1 MIYKISDNILS
12 PLGDTTEMN
21 YRAVIDGK
29 SRLRCHENIRGI
41 RERFTASLF
50 DSRQIASIE
59 PEGPTFFEA
68 VAIHSIRQALSD
80 TNLDISGNDTILIL
94 STTKANI
101 ADLENGDTDSEN
113 LYPGKAAQRIALAL
127 GMTTTPI
134 TVCNACISGL
144 EAIILAQR
152 LLDRGTYNHAIVCGA
167 DVQSHFIVSG
177 FSSLKALS
185 PSECRPFDIER
196 TGLNLGEAAA
206 TMIFSNK
213 VPNDGIH
220 WRIQAGAVRND
231 AVHIS
236 TPSKKGEGLKR
247 ALLRIMSQQDKSDLA
262 IINAHGTAT
271 LFNDQMEAVAIREAG
286 LTDIPVDAL
295 KGYYGHTMG
304 ASGIL
309 ETILTMRAL
318 DDGIR
323 IGTRGFEELGVSAR
337 LSISNQHRTTD
348 KHSFIKTLSG
358 FGGCNAAILAKK
370 SNDPAQETDQK
381 EIELTE
387 THRVTITPKEVTVD
401 GKKLQLPE
409 DDTDLLAFLYRQYV
423 DNYPKFHKMDRL
435 CRLGFVASELLLDT
449 EKRTAEES
457 EDRAVVLFNRSSSVY
472 ADRKY
477 LQSITNP
484 DDYYPSPSAFVY
496 TLPNIV
502 TGEIAI
508 RNHYHGQ
515 TSFYILPERD
525 DKLMRNLQK
534 AAACDPSTRS
544 LISGWI
550 DYENDKQFV
559 ADIYLL
565 TIKQ

>member
-29 SRLRCHENIRGI
+29 TRLRRHENIWGI
-41 RERFTASLF
+41 RESFIASLF
-50 DSRQIASIE
+50 DSEQAASIHK
-59 PEGPTFFEA
+59 EGLTFFEA
-68 VAIHSIRQALSD
+68 AVIRSVRQALSTID
-80 TNLDISGNDTILIL
+80 LDISRKDIIFIL

-101 ADLENGDTDSEN
+101 ALLDRYNIDSDSF
-113 LYPGKAAQRIALAL
+113 YPGVSAERITHFL

-134 TVCNACISGL
+134 VVCNACISGL

-152 LLDRGTYNHAIVCGA
+152 LLDRKTYDYAIVCGA
-167 DVQSHFIVSG
+167 DMQSRFIVSG
-177 FSSLKALS
+177 FMSLKALS

-206 TMIFSNK
+206 TMIFSHKATNG
-213 VPNDGIH
+213 ND
-220 WRIQAGAVRND
+220 WLIQTGSVRND

-247 ALLRIMSQQDKSDLA
+247 ALLQIMKEVDKNA
-262 IINAHGTAT
+262 PAVINAHGTGT

-286 LTDIPVDAL
+286 LADIPVDAL

-318 DDGIR
+318 DDGIVL
-323 IGTRGFEELGVSAR
+323 GTRGFEELGVSVS
-337 LSISNQHRTTD
+337 LSLSSRHRTTD
-348 KHSFIKTLSG
+348 KRNFIKTLSG
-358 FGGCNAAILAKK
+358 FGGCNAAVLAKK
-370 SNDPAQETDQK
+370 GKASE
-381 EIELTE
+381 TE
-387 THRVTITPKEVTVD
+387 TSGRETAPTEMHRVTITPKTVVVD
-401 GKKLQLPE
+401 GRQIQLPDE
-409 DDTDLLAFLYRQYV
+409 GTDLLTFLYHQYV
-423 DNYPKFHKMDRL
+423 DDYPKFYKMDKL
-435 CRLGFVASELLLDT
+435 CRLGFIASELLLNA
-449 EKRTAEES
+449 EALRTPEET
-457 EDRAVVLFNRSSSVY
+457 DNRAVVLFNRSSSIC

-477 LQSITNP
+477 LQSIKKT

-515 TSFYILPERD
+515 TSFYILPIRD
-525 DKLMRNLQK
+525 DRIIRCLQK
-534 AAACDPSTRS
+534 AAATDTSIQS
-544 LISGWI
+544 MISGWV
-550 DYENDKQFV
+550 DYENDNQFI

-565 TIKQ
+565 AIK